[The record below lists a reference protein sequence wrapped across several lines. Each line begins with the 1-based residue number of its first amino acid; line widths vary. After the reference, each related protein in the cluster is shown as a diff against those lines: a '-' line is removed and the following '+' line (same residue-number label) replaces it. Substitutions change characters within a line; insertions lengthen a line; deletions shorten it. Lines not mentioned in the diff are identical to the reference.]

1 MQATQLRNSKTAD
14 VIVYAEFF
22 TAFAT
27 LFVVIDQI
35 GLAPIFVALTQGMA
49 TKNRNAIAL

>member
-1 MQATQLRNSKTAD
+1 MAD
-14 VIVYAEFF
+14 VIVYAALF

-35 GLAPIFVALTQGMA
+35 GLALISVALTQGMA

>member
-1 MQATQLRNSKTAD
+1 MAD
-14 VIVYAEFF
+14 VIVYAALF

-35 GLAPIFVALTQGMA
+35 GLAPIFVVLNQGIA

>member
-1 MQATQLRNSKTAD
+1 MAD
-14 VIVYAEFF
+14 VIIYASFF

-35 GLAPIFVALTQGMA
+35 GMAPIFVALAQGMA
-49 TKNRNAIAL
+49 MNNRNAIAL

>member
-1 MQATQLRNSKTAD
+1 MVD
-14 VIVYAEFF
+14 VIVYAAFF

-27 LFVVIDQI
+27 LFAVIDQV
-35 GLAPIFVALTQGMA
+35 GPAPIFVTLTQGMA